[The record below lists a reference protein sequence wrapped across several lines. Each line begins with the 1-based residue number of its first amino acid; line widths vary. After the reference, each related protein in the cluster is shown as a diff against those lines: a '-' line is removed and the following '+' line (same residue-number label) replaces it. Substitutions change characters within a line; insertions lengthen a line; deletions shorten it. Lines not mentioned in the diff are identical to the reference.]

1 MKATR
6 RNMLSYL
13 FGLATGYVFLFIGK
27 KKSGLK
33 NDPTSKENNGF
44 TMRALFL

>member
-1 MKATR
+1 MKVTR

-13 FGLATGYVFLFIGK
+13 SSLVAGYVFLFIGK

-33 NDPTSKENNGF
+33 NDPTLKENNGIA
-44 TMRALFL
+44 MRALFL